1 MEVGLLEKSLLR
13 VFALMILSAVPAWA
27 AASDFSGRWEAWV
40 MGSRIEA
47 KIGQKGD
54 KVSGVAHIFDPMG
67 KKDTYH
73 FQGHVRGSN
82 IQASHT
88 DGHVFSGSLTRDGR
102 LVGSLRTASGRSVAI
117 AASKR

>member
-1 MEVGLLEKSLLR
+1 MKRLLSVLAFMLLSGL
-13 VFALMILSAVPAWA
+13 PAWSA
-27 AASDFSGRWEAWV
+27 EFDFSGRWEAWV
-40 MGSRIEA
+40 MGSKIEA
-47 KIGQKGD
+47 KIAQIGD
-54 KVSGVAHIFDPMG
+54 KISGVAYVFDPMG

-88 DGHVFSGSLTRDGR
+88 DGHVFSGSLTRDRR
-102 LVGSLRTASGRSVAI
+102 LVGSLRTSSGRAVAV